1 MNDVD
6 KRLKKKALDPTLEV
20 TIRVGKSGL
29 TESLISELD
38 SQLKSRKLVKVKVN
52 RGLSNDSTDRLQLWQ
67 MLADNT
73 SSNLIVTRGNI
84 AVFHR
89 K

>member
-1 MNDVD
+1 MNEAD
-6 KRLKKKALDPTLEV
+6 KRLKKMALNPTLEV

-38 SQLKSRKLVKVKVN
+38 AQLKSRKLVKAKVN
-52 RGLSNDSTDRLQLWQ
+52 RSLSNDSADRLQLWQ
-67 MLADNT
+67 MLADST
-73 SSNLIVTRGNI
+73 SSNLIITRGNI